1 MEPQALVRPMKA
13 FDSAPPREP
22 AGERVAMVL
31 LSRIRRHFWFK
42 CLGTIGFTSFFLAV
56 YLHLLKNPIG
66 SVTTVPVTWLDHW
79 VSFEP
84 LALPVY
90 LSLWLYICLPAAL
103 MLTRTQ
109 VFDYGIRIGALCLA
123 ALAVFYLWPNAVP
136 PTNIRWERYPG
147 MAFLKGVDAA
157 GNACPSLHV
166 ATAVFAAF
174 WLHWM
179 APSLR
184 LGSRTR
190 WLSAVWCAAIA
201 YSTMATKQH
210 VAIDVLVGSVFGG
223 GMALALK
230 PRPLPITGWSLQR
243 QTNSDPPHTR

>member
-1 MEPQALVRPMKA
+1 MPFDAVRPMTAFNSAQTRNPDTSGGGLAKA
-13 FDSAPPREP
+13 
-22 AGERVAMVL
+22 L

-42 CLGTIGFTSFFLAV
+42 CLGTIAFTLSFLAA
-56 YLHLLKNPIG
+56 YLHLLKYPAG
-66 SVTTVPVTWLDHW
+66 SVTTMPLTWLDDRIA
-79 VSFEP
+79 FEP

-103 MLTRTQ
+103 MLTRAQ
-109 VFDYGIRIGALCLA
+109 VVDYGIRIAALCLA
-123 ALAVFYLWPNAVP
+123 GLAVFYVWPNAVP
-136 PTNIRWERYPG
+136 PANIDWDRYPG

-179 APSLR
+179 MPSLR
-184 LGSRTR
+184 LGSRAR
-190 WLSAVWCAAIA
+190 CFNAAWCAAIA

-210 VAIDVLVGSVFGG
+210 VAVDVMVGSIFGAAVAI
-223 GMALALK
+223 ALR
-230 PRPLPITGWSLQR
+230 PRPLPTTRWSLQ
-243 QTNSDPPHTR
+243 